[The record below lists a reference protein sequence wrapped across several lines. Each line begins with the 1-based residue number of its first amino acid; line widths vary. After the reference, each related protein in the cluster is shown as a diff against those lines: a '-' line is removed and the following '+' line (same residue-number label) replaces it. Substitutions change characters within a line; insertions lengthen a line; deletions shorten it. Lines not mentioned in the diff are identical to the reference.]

1 MQENESRSRKRKRPK
16 KRSLTLKTERKSF
29 MKDKSTKN
37 TINTRKNSK
46 RPCRRIHRRLTR

>member
-1 MQENESRSRKRKRPK
+1 
-16 KRSLTLKTERKSF
+16 

-46 RPCRRIHRRLTR
+46 RPCRRIHRRLTRWPLPPPSNY